1 MRNML
6 ATLQQKTHI
15 VMDRQSRIDRTPHLA
30 VFVTFSQLECAR
42 SISQLCA
49 LSEKLSG
56 VIVVYENNIFNASFM
71 QKGEF
76 MKGVREFFSG
86 VFGRS
91 LEPFDTFLW
100 ATGESKGAIEFSST
114 KSVHCTRV
122 KTDRSF
128 PARSS
133 AQHVRITAETT
144 HL

>member
-1 MRNML
+1 MRNMS
-6 ATLQQKTHI
+6 ASLQQKTHI
-15 VMDRQSRIDRTPHLA
+15 VVDRQGRIDRTTHLA

-49 LSEKLSG
+49 LGEKLSG

-76 MKGVREFFSG
+76 MKSVREFFSG

-91 LEPFDTFLW
+91 LQPFDTFLW

-133 AQHVRITAETT
+133 AQHVRIITETT